1 MSALA
6 LLWYED
12 TSPRDLVRWAIA
24 GLIVVGAHAGM
35 IAYFLA
41 THQPAEIGEFSDVV
55 SVELAPIDSTPDAVE
70 EDVVPAPET
79 MVESQPVP
87 DLPNE
92 KPPDEITV
100 EQPPDEAL
108 TLAPTPLEKQPE
120 KVDDTPPPAPRTA
133 QQVKGGAPAVDPSWQ
148 ASLVRQIQRFKRYP
162 PEAQSRHEQGVVLL
176 GFTLDRNGHV
186 LAHNIARSSGY
197 ADLDDE
203 VMGMIMRAQPLPPFP
218 ASMTQ
223 PRIDLTVP
231 IRFSLR

>member
-24 GLIVVGAHAGM
+24 GSIVVGAHAGM

-108 TLAPTPLEKQPE
+108 TLVPTPMEKQPE

-148 ASLVRQIQRFKRYP
+148 ASLVRQLQRFKRYP

-197 ADLDDE
+197 ADLDNE
-203 VMGMIMRAQPLPPFP
+203 VMAMIVRAQPLPPFP

>member
-1 MSALA
+1 
-6 LLWYED
+6 
-12 TSPRDLVRWAIA
+12 
-24 GLIVVGAHAGM
+24 
-35 IAYFLA
+35 LA
-41 THQPAEIGEFSDVV
+41 TESTRGDLPLLTYCNDLATNQPDQIGDSGAVV
-55 SVELAPIDSTPDAVE
+55 SIELAAIDSTPDAVE
-70 EDVVPAPET
+70 EDVAPAPET

-87 DLPNE
+87 DLPSE
-92 KPPDEITV
+92 KPPDELMV
-100 EQPPDEAL
+100 EQPPDETP
-108 TLAPTPLEKQPE
+108 TLEPTPLPKQPE
-120 KVDDTPPPAPRTA
+120 KVENMPPPAPRTA

-148 ASLVRQIQRFKRYP
+148 ATLVRQLQRFKRYP

-197 ADLDDE
+197 ANLDDE
-203 VMGMIMRAQPLPPFP
+203 VMAMIIRAQPLPPFP

>member
-24 GLIVVGAHAGM
+24 GSIVVGAHAGM

-108 TLAPTPLEKQPE
+108 TLVPTPLEKQP
-120 KVDDTPPPAPRTA
+120 
-133 QQVKGGAPAVDPSWQ
+133 
-148 ASLVRQIQRFKRYP
+148 
-162 PEAQSRHEQGVVLL
+162 
-176 GFTLDRNGHV
+176 
-186 LAHNIARSSGY
+186 
-197 ADLDDE
+197 
-203 VMGMIMRAQPLPPFP
+203 
-218 ASMTQ
+218 
-223 PRIDLTVP
+223 
-231 IRFSLR
+231 

>member
-6 LLWYED
+6 LSWHED
-12 TSPRDLVRWAIA
+12 ASPRDLARWSIA
-24 GLIVVGAHAGM
+24 GLVVMGVHAGV

-41 THQPAEIGEFSDVV
+41 THQPDEIGDSSEVV

-70 EDVVPAPET
+70 EDVAPAPET
-79 MVESQPVP
+79 TVESQPVP
-87 DLPNE
+87 DLPSE
-92 KPPDEITV
+92 KPPDEIMV
-100 EQPPDEAL
+100 EQPPDETP
-108 TLAPTPLEKQPE
+108 TLVPIPLAKQPE
-120 KVDDTPPPAPRTA
+120 KVEDKPPPAPRTA
-133 QQVKGGAPAVDPSWQ
+133 QQVKGGAPAVDLSWQ
-148 ASLVRQIQRFKRYP
+148 ASLVRQLQRFKRYP
-162 PEAQSRHEQGVVLL
+162 PEAQSRNEQGVVLL

-197 ADLDDE
+197 ADLDNE
-203 VMGMIMRAQPLPPFP
+203 VMAMIMRAQPLPSFP

>member
-6 LLWYED
+6 LSWYEN
-12 TSPRDLVRWAIA
+12 TSPRDLLRWSIA
-24 GLIVVGAHAGM
+24 GLIVMSVHAGV

-41 THQPAEIGEFSDVV
+41 AHQPNEIGDYGEVV

-70 EDVVPAPET
+70 EDVAPAPET

-87 DLPNE
+87 DLPSE
-92 KPPDEITV
+92 KPPDEMTV
-100 EQPPDEAL
+100 EQPLDETP
-108 TLAPTPLEKQPE
+108 TLDPTRLPKQPE
-120 KVDDTPPPAPRTA
+120 KVENTPPPAPRTA
-133 QQVKGGAPAVDPSWQ
+133 QQVKGGSPAVDPSWQ

-176 GFTLDRNGHV
+176 GFTLDRNGQV
-186 LAHNIARSSGY
+186 LAHNIVRSSGY

>member
-24 GLIVVGAHAGM
+24 GLIVVGVHAGV

-41 THQPAEIGEFSDVV
+41 AHQPDEIGAYSEVV

-70 EDVVPAPET
+70 EDVAPAPET

-87 DLPNE
+87 DLPSE

-108 TLAPTPLEKQPE
+108 TLVPIPLAKQPE
-120 KVDDTPPPAPRTA
+120 KVEDTPPPAPRTA

-148 ASLVRQIQRFKRYP
+148 ASLVRQLQRFKRYP

-203 VMGMIMRAQPLPPFP
+203 VMAMIVRAQPLPPFP
-218 ASMTQ
+218 AGMTQ

>member
-41 THQPAEIGEFSDVV
+41 TRQPAEIGEFSDVV

-108 TLAPTPLEKQPE
+108 TLVPTPMEKQPE

-148 ASLVRQIQRFKRYP
+148 ASLVRQLQRFKRYP
-162 PEAQSRHEQGVVLL
+162 PEAQSRNEQGVVLL
-176 GFTLDRNGHV
+176 GFTLDRDGRV

-197 ADLDDE
+197 PDLDNE
-203 VMGMIMRAQPLPPFP
+203 VMAMIVRAQPLPPFP
-218 ASMTQ
+218 ANMTQ
-223 PRIDLTVP
+223 SRIDLTVP

>member
-24 GLIVVGAHAGM
+24 GSIVVGAHAGM

-108 TLAPTPLEKQPE
+108 TLVPTPLEKQPE

-148 ASLVRQIQRFKRYP
+148 ASLVRQLQRFKRYP

-197 ADLDDE
+197 ADLDNE
-203 VMGMIMRAQPLPPFP
+203 VMAMIVRAQPLPPFP
-218 ASMTQ
+218 AAGNHG
-223 PRIDLTVP
+223 
-231 IRFSLR
+231 

>member
-6 LLWYED
+6 LLLYED

-24 GLIVVGAHAGM
+24 GSIVVGAHAGM

-108 TLAPTPLEKQPE
+108 TLVPTPLEKQPE

-148 ASLVRQIQRFKRYP
+148 ASLVRQLQRFKRYP

-197 ADLDDE
+197 ADLDNE
-203 VMGMIMRAQPLPPFP
+203 VMAMIVRAQPLPPFP